1 MNTTTLN
8 MTTLDGGV
16 IIKKGNAPAPP
27 SEESASTMEYWDCS
41 AQSEIIGEVS
51 LFFLQ
56 MKYSMQGA
64 GYVASFVDYKDKRLT
79 TPPTA
84 ISLDRSMLV
93 NLEGTL
99 QSVGEWLAA
108 FGIDDFTQ
116 FGWVQ
121 ITKEQFYSLD

>member
-1 MNTTTLN
+1 

-16 IIKKGNAPAPP
+16 IIKKGTAPAPP
-27 SEESASTMEYWDCS
+27 SGASTIEYWDCS
-41 AQSEIIGEVS
+41 AQSGIIGEIS
-51 LFFLQ
+51 LFFIQ
-56 MKYSMQGA
+56 MKYSFQGA
-64 GYVASFVDYKDKRLT
+64 GFVASLVDYKDENFT

-116 FGWVQ
+116 FGWVR
-121 ITKEQFYSLD
+121 ITKEEFYNLD

>member
-16 IIKKGNAPAPP
+16 IIKRGTAPAPP
-27 SEESASTMEYWDCS
+27 SGSNVEYWDCS
-41 AQSEIIGEVS
+41 AQSGIIGEIS
-51 LFFLQ
+51 LFFIQ
-56 MKYSMQGA
+56 MKYSFQGA
-64 GYVASFVDYKDKRLT
+64 GFVASFVDYKDENFT

-99 QSVGEWLAA
+99 QSVGEWLTA